1 MLMHAFRAVVRCALR
16 PQIMGRDSHDV
27 DFALD
32 THTGV
37 RFATL
42 VNEFLA
48 SSGQHV
54 SKVGTIAANPEQ
66 SKHLETA
73 TMKILGRFV
82 DFVNLRSEKYAE
94 DSRIPVMVRDHAAF
108 SVHPCCGCMSVYF
121 ASCLRLER

>member
-1 MLMHAFRAVVRCALR
+1 
-16 PQIMGRDSHDV
+16 MGRDSHDV

-32 THTGV
+32 TDTGV

-42 VNEFLA
+42 VNEFLV
-48 SSGQHV
+48 SSGHHV

-73 TMKILGRFV
+73 TMKVLGRFV

-94 DSRIPVMVRDHAAF
+94 DNRIPVMVRGQCV
-108 SVHPCCGCMSVYF
+108 SS
-121 ASCLRLER
+121 ASCLRLERRVVFSCDFCRCPLYFV